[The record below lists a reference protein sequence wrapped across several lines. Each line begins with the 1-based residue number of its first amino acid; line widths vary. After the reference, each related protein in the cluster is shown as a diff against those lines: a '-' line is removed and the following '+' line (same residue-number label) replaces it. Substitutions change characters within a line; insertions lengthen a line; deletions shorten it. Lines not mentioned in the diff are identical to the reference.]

1 MGCSAENL
9 TWMRPVPSHRS
20 LRRAA
25 ACLAVF
31 AALVVPAPA
40 AAIIDGQPDT
50 THTYVGTLVA
60 DVPGY
65 GAVAF
70 CSGTLISATSFVTA
84 GHCLTDLAGATL
96 LGVSFDPNPFSR
108 TPTVGLVGIDD
119 MHVYPGFALPDVFT
133 DVAVVHLDSAVSGPY
148 GVLPAPGSLEPLKNK
163 KAGDATFTVVGYGW
177 QQFVPHSAGLGVRRF
192 TTSRLQSFQYPT
204 SPPGKGDASTSSL
217 LKLQKMPGTQGTVC
231 YSDSGGPLFHGA
243 TNVVSAITVGGTKN
257 CTGQH
262 YGLRLDTM
270 PVLSFLSLYV

>member
-1 MGCSAENL
+1 
-9 TWMRPVPSHRS
+9 MRPVRFRRS

-25 ACLAVF
+25 ACLAAC
-31 AALVVPAPA
+31 AALVAPAPA

-60 DVPGY
+60 NVPGY

-84 GHCLTDLAGATL
+84 GHCLTDLGGATL
-96 LGVSFDPNPFSR
+96 LGVSFALDPFFGSP
-108 TPTVGLVGIDD
+108 PVGLVEIDD
-119 MHVYPGFALPDVFT
+119 QYVYPGFALPDVFK
-133 DVAVVHLDSAVSGPY
+133 DVAVVHLETPVSGPY
-148 GVLPAPGSLEPLKNK
+148 GALPALGSLEPLKDK
-163 KAGDATFTVVGYGW
+163 KAADATFTVVGYGW

-217 LKLQKMPGTQGTVC
+217 LKLQKLPGTQGTVC
-231 YSDSGGPLFHGA
+231 YSDSGGPLFHSA
-243 TNVVSAITVGGTKN
+243 TTNVVSAITVGGTKN

-270 PVLSFLSLYV
+270 PVLSFLSRYV

>member
-1 MGCSAENL
+1 
-9 TWMRPVPSHRS
+9 MRPVLSHRL

-25 ACLAVF
+25 ACLALC
-31 AALVVPAPA
+31 AALVAPAPA

-50 THTYVGTLVA
+50 AHGYVGTLVA
-60 DVPGY
+60 DMPGY
-65 GAVAF
+65 GAVPL
-70 CSGTLISATSFVTA
+70 CSGTLVSATSFVTA
-84 GHCLTDLAGATL
+84 GHCLTNLDGARL
-96 LGVSFDPNPFSR
+96 LGVSFELDPFFGSP
-108 TPTVGLVGIDD
+108 PIGLVGIADY
-119 MHVYPGFALPDVFT
+119 HVFYPGFAVPDVFK
-133 DVAVVHLDSAVSGPY
+133 DVAVVHLATAVSGPY
-148 GVLPAPGSLEPLKNK
+148 GALPALGSLEPLKDK

-177 QQFVPHSAGLGVRRF
+177 QQWVPHSVGLGVRRF

-217 LKLQKMPGTQGTVC
+217 LKLQKLPGTQGTVC
-231 YSDSGGPLFHGA
+231 YSDSGGPLFNGST

-270 PVLSFLSLYV
+270 PVQSFLLSPFH

>member
-1 MGCSAENL
+1 
-9 TWMRPVPSHRS
+9 MRPVLSRRS

-25 ACLAVF
+25 ACLAVC
-31 AALVVPAPA
+31 AALVAPAPA
-40 AAIIDGQPDT
+40 AAIIDGEPDT

-70 CSGTLISATSFVTA
+70 CSGTLVSATSFVTA
-84 GHCLTDLAGATL
+84 GHCLTELGGAKL
-96 LGVSFDPNPFSR
+96 LGVSFALDPFSGPR
-108 TPTVGLVGIDD
+108 PAGLVRIDD
-119 MHVYPGFALPDVFT
+119 FHVYPGFALPDVFK
-133 DVAVVHLDSAVSGPY
+133 DVAVVHLKTRVDGPY
-148 GVLPAPGSLEPLKNK
+148 GALPIMGSLEPLKDDK
-163 KAGDATFTVVGYGW
+163 PGDVTFTVVGYGW

-192 TTSRLQSFQYPT
+192 TTSRLQGFQYPT
-204 SPPGKGDASTSSL
+204 SPPGKGDETTSSL
-217 LKLQKMPGTQGTVC
+217 LTLQKVPGTQGTVC
-231 YSDSGGPLFHGA
+231 YSDSGGPLFYGA

>member
-1 MGCSAENL
+1 
-9 TWMRPVPSHRS
+9 MRPVLSHRS
-20 LRRAA
+20 LRRAV

-31 AALVVPAPA
+31 AALVAPAPA
-40 AAIIDGQPDT
+40 LAIIDGQPDT
-50 THTYVGTLVA
+50 AHTYVGVLVA
-60 DVPGY
+60 EVPGY
-65 GAVAF
+65 GVVAF
-70 CSGTLISATSFVTA
+70 CSGTLVSATSFVTA

-96 LGVSFDPNPFSR
+96 RGVSFDPNPFSS
-108 TPTVGLVGIDD
+108 TPPVGLVGIYDF
-119 MHVYPGFALPDVFT
+119 HVYPGFALPDVFT
-133 DVAVVHLDSAVSGPY
+133 DVALIHLATPVPGPY
-148 GVLPAPGSLEPLKNK
+148 AALPALGSLEPLKAEK
-163 KAGDATFTVVGYGW
+163 PGDVAFTVVGYGW

-231 YSDSGGPLFHGA
+231 YSDSGGPLFNGA
-243 TNVVSAITVGGTKN
+243 TTNVVAAITVGGTKN

-270 PVLSFLSLYV
+270 PVRSFLLTPFH

>member
-1 MGCSAENL
+1 MCL
-9 TWMRPVPSHRS
+9 TV
-20 LRRAA
+20 
-25 ACLAVF
+25 C
-31 AALVVPAPA
+31 AALAAPAPA

-50 THTYVGTLVA
+50 SHTYVGTLVA
-60 DVPGY
+60 AVPGY

-70 CSGTLISATSFVTA
+70 CSGTLISGTSFVTA
-84 GHCLTDLAGATL
+84 GHCLTDLNGATL
-96 LGVSFDPNPFSR
+96 LGVSFALDPFAGPI
-108 TPTVGLVGIDD
+108 PAGLVGIDD
-119 MHVYPGFALPDVFT
+119 FHVYPGFALPDVFT
-133 DVAVVHLDSAVSGPY
+133 DVAVVHLETSVPGPY
-148 GVLPAPGSLEPLKNK
+148 GVLPTLGLLEPLESEKP
-163 KAGDATFTVVGYGW
+163 AADITFTVVGYGW

-217 LKLQKMPGTQGTVC
+217 LKLQKLPGTQGTVC
-231 YSDSGGPLFHGA
+231 YSDSGGPLFHGV

-270 PVLSFLSLYV
+270 PVQSFLLSPFH